1 MAKRMKLEAPS
12 ADDLARMEV
21 EFRRETSPR
30 GVMAAPIAQV
40 AADTARAHDPRDAEA
55 RAASARDRND
65 AERLREAEGRGLVL
79 LEIPLERV
87 EAEAIVRDRM
97 ALDPESMKE
106 LQLSIAAQGLRL
118 PVEVFRLPGTG
129 TGQGERFGLLSGYR
143 RLRAVQNLRG
153 LTGDA
158 KYDTIRAIVREP
170 DAMGG
175 TFAAMVEE
183 NEVRAGLSHFERGR
197 IAVIAAQQGAFPNVE
212 AAVDALFPV
221 ASKGKR
227 SKIRSFALIF
237 EELGDMLLFPD
248 ALREKDGLRLAG
260 ALREGHEGR
269 LRDALADGSPET
281 PAEELAV
288 LEEAMTDL
296 GPAPA
301 RPSRGGRPRTRAPQA
316 GRSAAAAA
324 GFRLRS
330 GRDAKGWFIRFEG
343 ERVDAELVDVALREL
358 ERLLSPPR

>member
-1 MAKRMKLEAPS
+1 MAKRRKLEAPS
-12 ADDLARMEV
+12 ADDLARMEA
-21 EFRRETSPR
+21 EFRRETPAR
-30 GVMAAPIAQV
+30 GGVMAAPIAQV
-40 AADTARAHDPRDAEA
+40 AADTARAHDPRDPEA
-55 RAASARDRND
+55 RAASARDRSD
-65 AERLREAEGRGLVL
+65 AERLREAEERGLVL
-79 LEIPLERV
+79 LEIPLERID
-87 EAEAIVRDRM
+87 AEAIVRDRM
-97 ALDPESMKE
+97 VLDGEAMKE

-118 PVEVFRLPGTG
+118 PVEVFRLPGEE
-129 TGQGERFGLLSGYR
+129 GQAARYGLLSGYR

-153 LTGDA
+153 LSGQA

-170 DAMGG
+170 EAMGG

-197 IAVIAAQQGAFPNVE
+197 IAVIAAQQGAFANVE

-248 ALREKDGLRLAG
+248 ALREKDGLRLAA

-269 LRDALADGSPET
+269 LREALAEGSPEG
-281 PAEELAV
+281 PADELAV
-288 LEEAMTDL
+288 LEEALEAL

-301 RPSRGGRPRTRAPQA
+301 RPSRGGRPRTRAPQS
-316 GRSAAAAA
+316 GRSATTAS
-324 GFRLRS
+324 GFSLRS
-330 GRDAKGWFIRFEG
+330 GRDARGWFIRLEG
-343 ERVDAELVDVALREL
+343 ARVDAELVEVALREM
-358 ERLLSPPR
+358 ERLLSP